1 MPCFRGRWGGLA
13 RIAVLLGLVCAAG
26 CGGGSKGATGEPVAK
41 ERLTRLFELY
51 KLYCEKNR
59 KAPASEQ
66 ELRDF
71 GQKLT
76 AEERAS
82 RKIGDDL
89 EGIFTSPRDGQKFV
103 VKYNTLINM
112 GARSKG
118 IAWEATGQNGR
129 RFVALMLGYVEE
141 LPEPSFQDATK

>member
-13 RIAVLLGLVCAAG
+13 LIAVFLGLICAAG
-26 CGGGSKGATGEPVAK
+26 CGGGSKGASGEPVAK
-41 ERLTRLFELY
+41 ERLTSLFQLI
-51 KLYCEKNR
+51 KLYCEKNK
-59 KAPASEQ
+59 KAPPNEAA
-66 ELRDF
+66 LREF

-112 GARSKG
+112 SAGSKG
-118 IAWEATGQNGR
+118 VAWEATGQNGR
-129 RFVALMLGYVEE
+129 RFVALMMGYVEE
-141 LPEPSFQDATK
+141 LSEPSFRDATK